1 MLAAESEAL
10 SPFNV
15 KRVVVLLCM
24 IMATTRLAAAFSAS
38 ATSSSSATMNIAKL
52 QQMEETVR
60 RYFQGVNDK
69 DPSMIASCFGDAAKI
84 YDVCALRRNDN
95 DTASSGSSSSCHGK
109 LVPSTA
115 LVRRCMDFV
124 AAHPDCCV
132 DFYYGPECGRSE
144 PHWVVAHWY
153 ETGTWSGS
161 SCNLAPNYEPMAV
174 EGQTR
179 FLVNPETL
187 HIEELVVTRTF
198 TEWEK
203 ALLLQQQSSEQ
214 DDE

>member
-1 MLAAESEAL
+1 MLAIGPRAL
-10 SPFNV
+10 LPFNV
-15 KRVVVLLCM
+15 KCVVVLLC
-24 IMATTRLAAAFSAS
+24 ITMATTRLAAAFSAS
-38 ATSSSSATMNIAKL
+38 AMSSSSTMDIAKL

-60 RYFQGVNDK
+60 RYFQGVNEK
-69 DPSMIASCFGDAAKI
+69 DPSMIASCFGDSAKI
-84 YDVCALRRNDN
+84 YDVCALRQD
-95 DTASSGSSSSCHGK
+95 DQDKASSSNGSHGRGT
-109 LVPSTA
+109 LFPSTA
-115 LVRRCMDFV
+115 LVSRCMDFV

-132 DFYYGPECGRSE
+132 NFYYGPECGRTA

-161 SCNLAPNYEPMAV
+161 SCNLTPSHEPMAV

-203 ALLLQQQSSEQ
+203 ALLLQQPQSSEPE
-214 DDE
+214 DE